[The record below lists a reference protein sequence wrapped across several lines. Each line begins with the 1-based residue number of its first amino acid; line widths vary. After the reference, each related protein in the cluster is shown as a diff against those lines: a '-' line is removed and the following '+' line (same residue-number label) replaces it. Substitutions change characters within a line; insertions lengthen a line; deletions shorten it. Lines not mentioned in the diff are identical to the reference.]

1 MSMTKTRDAIG
12 VYRNLENQFSKVFKN
27 ILRDKKDSK
36 DMSTRTLFRYKSSF
50 NMFMRFLAEQYR
62 LRQLGAM
69 RDKFVAE
76 FIEWRKEQGVSPG
89 TVKRDVVA
97 IQFFHRMNEKSQNRL
112 RPLDQYDFGMIEK
125 RYIDRAW
132 TDKEFEGMCCKAEE
146 LGRLDVLLPMRI
158 ARFMGLRI
166 HECVRMDTA
175 QVARFLEKG
184 ELTTKGKGGK
194 VRTIPLSREA
204 QAVLAEAVTAVGDR
218 GKVFVPEGKTAAQVI
233 KAIDGFIRRHRDK
246 VMAYDREVPITY
258 HGLRHRY
265 AQEERGSGKSLKQVS
280 RQLGHEREEIT
291 RVYIGPNQ

>member
-1 MSMTKTRDAIG
+1 MSMTKAKDVTG
-12 VYRNLENQFSKVFKN
+12 VYRNLENQFSKVFKS
-27 ILRDKKDSK
+27 ILRDKKDSR
-36 DMSTRTLFRYKSSF
+36 DMSARTLFRYKSSF
-50 NMFMRFLAEQYR
+50 NMFMRFLAERYH

-76 FIEWRKEQGVSPG
+76 FIEWRKEQRISPG

-112 RPLDQYDFGMIEK
+112 RPLDQYDFGKIEK

-132 TDKEFEGMCCKAEE
+132 TDKEFEDMCRKAEK

-158 ARFMGLRI
+158 ARFAGLRI
-166 HECVRMDTA
+166 HECVRMDA
-175 QVARFLEKG
+175 GQAAGFLKSG

-194 VRTIPLSREA
+194 IRAIPLNQNA
-204 QAVLAEAVTAVGDR
+204 QEVLAEAVARTGDR
-218 GKVFVPEGKTAAQVI
+218 GKVFIPEGKTAAQVI
-233 KAIDGFIRRHRDK
+233 KSIDGFIRRHRDK
-246 VMAYDREVPITY
+246 VMVDREAPITY

-265 AQEERGSGKSLKQVS
+265 AQEERESGKSLKQVS

>member
-1 MSMTKTRDAIG
+1 MSMIKAKEGTG

-50 NMFMRFLAEQYR
+50 NMFMRFLSERYR

-76 FIEWRKEQGVSPG
+76 FIEWRKEQGVSLG
-89 TVKRDVVA
+89 TIKRDVVA

-112 RPLDQYDFGMIEK
+112 RPLDQYDFGKIEK

-132 TDKEFEGMCCKAEE
+132 TDKEFEGMCRKAEE
-146 LGRLDVLLPMRI
+146 LGRIDVLLPMRI
-158 ARFMGLRI
+158 ARFTGLRI
-166 HECVRMDTA
+166 HECVRMDA
-175 QVARFLEKG
+175 GQVTGFLKAG

-194 VRTIPLSREA
+194 VRTIPLNREA
-204 QAVLAEAVTAVGDR
+204 QAVLAEAVAAAGDR
-218 GKVFVPEGKTAAQVI
+218 GKVFVPGDKTATQAI

-246 VMAYDREVPITY
+246 VMVDRDVPITY

-265 AQEERGSGKSLKQVS
+265 AQEERDSGKSLKQVS

>member
-1 MSMTKTRDAIG
+1 VSMTKTKDATG

-50 NMFMRFLAEQYR
+50 NMFMHFLSERYR

-76 FIEWRKEQGVSPG
+76 FIEWRKEQEISPG
-89 TVKRDVVA
+89 TIKRDIVA
-97 IQFFHRMNEKSQNRL
+97 IQFFHRMDEKSQNRL
-112 RPLDQYDFGMIEK
+112 RPLEQYDFGKIEK

-132 TDKEFEGMCCKAEE
+132 TNKEFEGMCRKAEE
-146 LGRLDVLLPMRI
+146 LGRMDVLLPMRI
-158 ARFMGLRI
+158 ARFAGLRI
-166 HECVRMDTA
+166 HECIRLGTVQT
-175 QVARFLEKG
+175 ARFLKEG

-194 VRTIPLSREA
+194 VRTIPLNRDA
-204 QAVLAEAVTAVGDR
+204 QVVLAEAIAAAGGR
-218 GKVFVPEGKTAAQVI
+218 GKVFVPEGKAAAQVI

-246 VMAYDREVPITY
+246 VMGHDREAPITY

-265 AQEERGSGKSLKQVS
+265 AQEERVSGKSLKQVS

-291 RVYIGPNQ
+291 RVYIGPNR